1 MRSGKLVG
9 VVALGLGI
17 GLFGVIGVRVKD
29 TLADRKVLAAR
40 LDEKSKGGAARAAV
54 TTVQGTPKT
63 WRPAIPVTGSLSPI
77 QDAEIGFKMGG
88 RLQAL
93 KVKVGDRV
101 QAGQLLASLD
111 VAEVSAQS
119 AAAGA
124 GVRAAEVALEMA
136 RDAER
141 RSSALFAQNAVS
153 EVEQTAA
160 KNRVALAAA
169 QLEQARAQLRLASV
183 TVGNGA
189 LQAPFAGLITRTPN
203 GIGKIV
209 GPGEPLF
216 RVEDMRTLKLSA
228 TVSEADARLIEV
240 GAEVMVGDELSSAE
254 ADKVDA
260 GAKLDKPRARGKI
273 TAVLGSLDAQTRR
286 VPVLAEIPN
295 DNETPLLAGSFV
307 RAIVGSSHPVPVLEL
322 PADTLR
328 PGSQDEVVALV
339 DGKAHLL
346 RLTFVLD
353 GQGSL
358 LVRSGLAAGDVIVR
372 APSSEIAEGAEL
384 GAAVAPAPAPA
395 PR

>member
-9 VVALGLGI
+9 VAALSMSI
-17 GLFGVIGVRVKD
+17 GLFAIIGVRVKE
-29 TLADRKVLAAR
+29 TLADRKVLAAK
-40 LDEKSKGGAARAAV
+40 LDEKSRGGAARAAV
-54 TTVQGTPKT
+54 TTVHGVPQT

-77 QDAEIGFKMGG
+77 QDADIGFKMGG

-93 KVKVGDRV
+93 RVKVGDRV
-101 QAGQLLASLD
+101 QAGQPLATLD
-111 VAEVSAQS
+111 TAEVSAQS

-124 GVRAAEVALEMA
+124 GVRAAEIALEMA

-141 RSSALFAQNAVS
+141 RTAALFAQSAVS

-160 KNRVALAAA
+160 KHRTALAAA
-169 QLEQARAQLRLASV
+169 QLEQARAQQRLASV

-189 LQAPFAGLITRTPN
+189 LSAPFAGLVTRTPN
-203 GIGKIV
+203 GVGKIV

-216 RVEDMRTLKLSA
+216 RVEDTRTLKLSA

-240 GAEVMVGDELSSAE
+240 GAEVMVGDELSPAE

-260 GAKLDKPRARGKI
+260 GAKLEKPRARGKI
-273 TAVLGSLDAQTRR
+273 TAVLGSLDPQTRR

-295 DNETPLLAGSFV
+295 ENEAPLLAGSFV
-307 RAIVGSSHPVPVLEL
+307 RAVVGSAHPVAVLEL
-322 PADTLR
+322 PADALR

-346 RLTFVLD
+346 RLSFVLD
-353 GQGSL
+353 AKGSL
-358 LVRSGLAAGDVIVR
+358 LVRSGLSASDVIVR

-384 GAAVAPAPAPA
+384 GAAAEAH
-395 PR
+395 